1 MLLPRVPGHT
11 CPAIDRALRAV
22 RKGDRDGA
30 VEALEAVRA
39 ENSAMRRAYN
49 AALAALDEAG
59 VPYTRDLPMP

>member
-1 MLLPRVPGHT
+1 MILPRLPGHT

-49 AALAALDEAG
+49 AALAALDGAG
-59 VPYTRDLPMP
+59 VPYTREPPAP

>member
-1 MLLPRVPGHT
+1 MILPRLPGHT

-39 ENSAMRRAYN
+39 ENGAMRRAYN

-59 VPYTRDLPMP
+59 VPYTREPPAP